1 MKTKLAHFALALA
14 LTVSAFAQEQKDSS
28 AFTPEQHAERAMQR
42 RAVEAV
48 IWGMPAVNYDMMF
61 QAMVRD
67 TKAGAGS
74 NKVVYWSR
82 PFGWKNQTLTPNPDT
97 IYLMPFMNT
106 KDVGPM
112 VLEIPPAEGGTIV
125 GSVDDCWQAAIED
138 VGPRASIKA
147 KAASI

>member
-1 MKTKLAHFALALA
+1 MKTKLIHLARASALSAI
-14 LTVSAFAQEQKDSS
+14 LTLSAVAQEKDSE
-28 AFTPEQHAERAMQR
+28 AFSPAELTERTVHR

-67 TKAGAGS
+67 AKAGPGS

-97 IYLMPFMNT
+97 I
-106 KDVGPM
+106 
-112 VLEIPPAEGGTIV
+112 
-125 GSVDDCWQAAIED
+125 
-138 VGPRASIKA
+138 
-147 KAASI
+147 